1 MQHMDSIVRIPATV
15 LTMGLVIQLMDVVQ
29 AVVTHFG
36 MKLAVKYVSLWRSLT
51 MAIKL
56 KYIALYM
63 KTANV
68 VDLMLTDDSTNNA
81 WCDTMLTA
89 GSTRWCDV
97 ILIW

>member
-15 LTMGLVIQLMDVVQ
+15 LTMGLVIQLMDIVQ

-36 MKLAVKYVSLWRSLT
+36 MELAVKYVSLRRSLT

-63 KTANV
+63 ETANV
-68 VDLMLTDDSTNNA
+68 GDLMLTDDSTNN
-81 WCDTMLTA
+81 T
-89 GSTRWCDV
+89 
-97 ILIW
+97 

>member
-36 MKLAVKYVSLWRSLT
+36 MKLAVKYVSLRRSLT

-68 VDLMLTDDSTNNA
+68 DNLMLTDDSTNNA
-81 WCDTMLTA
+81 SCDTMLTA
-89 GSTRWCDV
+89 GSTR
-97 ILIW
+97 